1 MAAFRIRDI
10 FRKGVREVVLKCKE
24 ALINVVM
31 VTGDN
36 IQTIHAIAKECNII
50 ASTCTLKNYYETE
63 EDNLSNPPIE
73 INCDKFY
80 DIIGGLIC
88 STCGISSNDYK
99 CPQTNAEEE
108 LFI

>member
-36 IQTIHAIAKECNII
+36 IQTAHAIAKECNII
-50 ASTCTLKNYYETE
+50 DSTCALKNDYEIE
-63 EDNLSNPPIE
+63 EENLRDPPTE
-73 INCDKFY
+73 INGDKFY
-80 DIIGGLIC
+80 EIIGGLIC
-88 STCGISSNDYK
+88 STCGISSNDCKYPK
-99 CPQTNAEEE
+99 TNAEEG